1 MRRLLLLL
9 GGFGLLAAPAV
20 AQPDSLTHRFEA
32 ATALHTQGQ
41 YKRAVDA
48 YRALLDAGHA
58 SGPLYYN
65 LGNAYARL
73 GRLGQAIR
81 YYEKARRLRP
91 GDPRLAHN
99 LEQVRRRAGVYPA
112 VLPPRGLPGIV
123 QNWSPL
129 ALFVAGWLLLGSG
142 LAVAVAW
149 TRPGR
154 TDPWRHPLVWG
165 PLAGGLLLVAGALGT
180 SFLQSQEQRA
190 VVVTTQAALR
200 TAPAP
205 AAVSDTTLPEG
216 TMLAVRE
223 RRSQWTQVRLADGTV
238 GWVPSRLLGDV

>member
-9 GGFGLLAAPAV
+9 GGLGLLAPPAV

-41 YKRAVDA
+41 YERAADA

-58 SGPLYYN
+58 SAPLYYN

-73 GRLGQAIR
+73 DRLGQAIR
-81 YYEKARRLRP
+81 YYEKARRLRS
-91 GDPRLAHN
+91 GDPRITHN

-123 QNWSPL
+123 QNWAPL
-129 ALFVAGWLLLGSG
+129 ALFVAGWLLLSSG

-149 TRPGR
+149 ATPGRPGS
-154 TDPWRHPLVWG
+154 WRHPLVWG
-165 PLAGGLLLVAGALGT
+165 PLAGGLLLVAVALGT

-190 VVVTTQAALR
+190 VVVATKAALR
-200 TAPAP
+200 TAPTP
-205 AAVSDTTLPEG
+205 PAVSDTTLPEG
-216 TMLAVRE
+216 TMLAVRGH
-223 RRSQWTQVRLADGTV
+223 RAQWTQVRLADGTV
-238 GWVPSRLLGDV
+238 GWVPARALGDI

>member
-9 GGFGLLAAPAV
+9 GGLGLLAPPAV

-41 YKRAVDA
+41 YERAVDA
-48 YRALLDAGHA
+48 YRALLDASHA
-58 SGPLYYN
+58 SAPLYYN

-73 GRLGQAIR
+73 DRLGQAIR

-91 GDPRLAHN
+91 GDPRLTHN
-99 LEQVRRRAGVYPA
+99 LEQVRRRAGVYPS

-149 TRPGR
+149 AAPGRPGS
-154 TDPWRHPLVWG
+154 WRHPLVWG
-165 PLAGGLLLVAGALGT
+165 PLAGGLLLVAVALGT
-180 SFLQSQEQRA
+180 SFLQSQEQRT
-190 VVVTTQAALR
+190 VVVATQASLR
-200 TAPAP
+200 TAPTP
-205 AAVSDTTLPEG
+205 TAVSDTTLPEG
-216 TMLAVRE
+216 AMLAVQG
-223 RRSQWTQVRLADGTV
+223 RRAQWTQVRLANGTV
-238 GWVPSRLLGDV
+238 GWVPARALGDI